1 MLGGMSSPL
10 ARAMALAALRRHLA
24 QRAPLHQP
32 LVPSLAPGMDAF
44 VVEAVADGQASASQ
58 LVVRV
63 RTQTGASGRV
73 VLLTTELAA
82 QPLAPARL
90 SQQWRLEQGQP
101 PPWLVDALLGP
112 VVPLQPPARE
122 ALTWPQAAELLG
134 PEAALLAP
142 WQAAVTQYAG
152 AAPQWWLQRRPVQA
166 VLVTLPEPPPN
177 RRSSVGL
184 LLQAPE
190 LWAQPD
196 LADWQSS
203 LGFAAGPDGA
213 LHTVPT
219 PQSFAR
225 LVQATLGRE
234 PAFLPQLVPSSVL
247 VLPVRFWLDQL
258 CSGVI
263 PIGVASTALYRLTAW
278 SRTDQ
283 SLRLPQL
290 QVPWH
295 GHFAAL
301 GHDLAVHAL
310 VTHRLSRDF
319 QRSAAQQIRTVLGSH
334 RVAVGSLT
342 PGPLLAFW
350 EEDLHQYALQC
361 LRDSATLT
369 EVDHHL
375 TNRLPLLQARLHLRV
390 QQAGERR
397 RFGLYFGPK
406 HLPNVDHQAP
416 LVPPKP

>member
-1 MLGGMSSPL
+1 MSSPF
-10 ARAMALAALRRHLA
+10 ARALALAALRRHLA

-32 LVPSLAPGMDAF
+32 LAASLTPGIDAF
-44 VVEAVADGQASASQ
+44 VVEPVSDGQASDSQ
-58 LVVRV
+58 LLVRV

-73 VLLTTELAA
+73 VLVATDLAPD
-82 QPLAPARL
+82 PLAVERQ
-90 SQQWRLEQGQP
+90 SHQWQATQGQP
-101 PPWLVDALLGP
+101 APWLADALLAP
-112 VVPLQPPARE
+112 IAPLLLPARE
-122 ALTWPQAAELLG
+122 PLTWSQAAELLG

-142 WQAAVTQYAG
+142 WQTAVTQYAG
-152 AAPQWWLQRRPVQA
+152 APPQWWLQKRPVQA

-190 LWAQPD
+190 LWSQPD

-213 LHTVPT
+213 MRTVPT

-278 SRTDQ
+278 SRTDRT
-283 SLRLPQL
+283 LRLPQL
-290 QVPWH
+290 QLPWH

-301 GHDLAVHAL
+301 GHDMAVHAL

-319 QRSAAQQIRTVLGSH
+319 QRSAAQQIRTVLGNH

-369 EVDHHL
+369 DVDHNL
-375 TNRLPLLQARLHLRV
+375 TNRLPLLQARLHLRIE
-390 QQAGERR
+390 QAQERR

-416 LVPPKP
+416 LVPPRP